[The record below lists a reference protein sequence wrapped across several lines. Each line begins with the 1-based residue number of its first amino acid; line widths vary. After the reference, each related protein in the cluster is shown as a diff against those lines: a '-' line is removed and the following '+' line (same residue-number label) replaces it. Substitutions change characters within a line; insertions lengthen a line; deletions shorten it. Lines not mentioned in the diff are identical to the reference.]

1 MSMSAQHGG
10 SRRPSTVSTG
20 SPGGPKKGPTKSA
33 TAKSSKAKS
42 SSAKSGTAK
51 PGGGRSPAGTARG
64 PRPPIK
70 PVKVTEGR
78 NWGPIALFVV
88 VGLLAAG
95 IIGYGAWYAIIG
107 GVSWADKAKAIP
119 GVVDYRDDPEAVARG
134 HVETSITYKI
144 SPPVGGEHNSA
155 WQRCFGDVY
164 DAPIANEHAV
174 HSLEHGAIW
183 ITYRPDLPADQVEK
197 LAARVR
203 GNDYMLMSPYEGLDA
218 PISLQAWG
226 FQLKVDDAD
235 DKRIDEFITTLRDVA
250 GPEEATCSFG
260 NYVTATGTTPRDMGP
275 DPHSG
280 GLGG

>member
-1 MSMSAQHGG
+1 MSAQHGG

-20 SPGGPKKGPTKSA
+20 SPGSGAKQGSSTGKSGGTKPGTTKPAAAKSPKKGP
-33 TAKSSKAKS
+33 
-42 SSAKSGTAK
+42 
-51 PGGGRSPAGTARG
+51 ARG
-64 PRPPIK
+64 SRPAIT
-70 PVKVTEGR
+70 PVRVTQGR

-95 IIGYGAWYAIIG
+95 IIGYGAWYAITG
-107 GVSWADKAKAIP
+107 GVTWADKAKAIP
-119 GVVDYRDDPEAVARG
+119 GVVDYRDDPEAVSRG
-134 HVETSITYKI
+134 HEETPLTYKI
-144 SPPVGGEHNSA
+144 NPPVGGTHNSA

-203 GNDYMLMSPYEGLDA
+203 GNDYMLMSPYEGLDS

-226 FQLKVDDAD
+226 FQLKVDNAD
-235 DKRIDEFITTLRDVA
+235 DKRIDEFIRTLRDVA

-260 NYVTATGTTPRDMGP
+260 NYVTATGTTPRDMSQQAPPG
-275 DPHSG
+275 SG
-280 GLGG
+280 MGG